1 MAVDTK
7 TTQELQAELDKVNAE
22 KAALEK
28 ENSDLK
34 AKRNKPQKSGLETR
48 AIEFSNE
55 RL

>member
-1 MAVDTK
+1 MADNRTK
-7 TTQELQAELDKVNAE
+7 EELQAELDKIKAE

-34 AKRNKPQKSGLETR
+34 ATTRKPEQTGLVTR
-48 AIEFSNE
+48 ALEFSNE

>member
-1 MAVDTK
+1 MADNKTK
-7 TTQELQAELDKVNAE
+7 EELQVELDKIRAE

-34 AKRNKPQKSGLETR
+34 ANKSKPQQTGLVTR
-48 AIEFSNE
+48 ALEFSNE

>member
-1 MAVDTK
+1 MADNKTK
-7 TTQELQAELDKVNAE
+7 EELQVELDKIKAE

-28 ENSDLK
+28 ENSELK
-34 AKRNKPQKSGLETR
+34 ANTNQPIKTGLEQR